1 LKLLSLFVLSWVTI
15 FINVHSVIDSIVDST
30 KPRFCSS
37 GQHFIFL
44 HSQQVLHTIMST
56 EGRTTFNERRLREKS
71 FKTLVIRGRLCFDRS
86 IKWRP
91 SSSTQRKRE
100 AYHAPV
106 CLLMHVP
113 RRSLPR
119 NSFCSSLGLFFHLNV
134 SNLTTKQKSRLI
146 FIFDAIYTHT
156 KPMLVKQERSF

>member
-1 LKLLSLFVLSWVTI
+1 MKLLSLFVFSWVTI
-15 FINVHSVIDSIVDST
+15 FIKVHSVIDSNVEFT

-86 IKWRP
+86 IQWWP

-100 AYHAPV
+100 AFHAPV
-106 CLLMHVP
+106 CYWCTCLVKA
-113 RRSLPR
+113 SLAT
-119 NSFCSSLGLFFHLNV
+119 LFVFHLAYF
-134 SNLTTKQKSRLI
+134 
-146 FIFDAIYTHT
+146 FIWKI
-156 KPMLVKQERSF
+156 QI